1 MVSIHAHN
9 RFTVT
14 PHRTADNLLVAP
26 TPMIDPVMVWV
37 VLTGIFKFSV
47 TNNVMAPAVS
57 AATPSKGVTF
67 VILVPMVLM
76 ILQPP
81 LIVPN
86 AMAVSMAEGRE
97 YRFVVYERHQ
107 WVSAITSLSRKR
119 L

>member
-1 MVSIHAHN
+1 MLKKFQRNKRTIEYTPAANNPLTGIVRIHAHK

-14 PHRTADNLLVAP
+14 PHRTADKRLVAP
-26 TPMIDPVMVWV
+26 TPIMAPVIVCV

-47 TNNVMAPAVS
+47 ANRVIAPAVS

-86 AMAVSMAEGRE
+86 AIAV
-97 YRFVVYERHQ
+97 
-107 WVSAITSLSRKR
+107 
-119 L
+119 